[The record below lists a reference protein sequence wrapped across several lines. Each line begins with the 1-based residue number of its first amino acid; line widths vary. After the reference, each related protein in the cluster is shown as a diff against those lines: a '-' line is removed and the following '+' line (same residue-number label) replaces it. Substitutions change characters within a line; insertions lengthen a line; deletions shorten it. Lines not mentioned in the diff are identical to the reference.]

1 MAIVIFEKKSSLL
14 FQKRLNYFK
23 FNFWKTQLKVSE
35 NVKKIRESKK
45 TGNYPEKIQ
54 MSDEVYF
61 FSTHQELSV
70 IKNLKINS

>member
-1 MAIVIFEKKSSLL
+1 MAMVIFERKSSLF
-14 FQKRLNYFK
+14 FQKRLNYFM

-54 MSDEVYF
+54 MSDDVYF